1 MYKDKISLH
10 TAKQLELT
18 GHITIVDA
26 SPESLG
32 PLGQEG
38 IQWKQN
44 FKTLQEKNRQIS
56 PDKILSFYNA
66 KYSIEI
72 ADDLDKEMGVFSWR
86 YLSGIENSNIASKNI
101 DNIEYVYVLV
111 NAGYPSLVKIG
122 MTTKEVSGRVTGI
135 NATGTVN
142 EWVAKFAVPIS
153 KGNAMRVEQAVHNRF
168 SERRVSSDLGN
179 SREFFTLDPFTAIAA
194 IREIAATHMVGDV
207 IIY

>member
-1 MYKDKISLH
+1 MYKDKITLH

-26 SPESLG
+26 SPESLA
-32 PLGQEG
+32 PIGQEG

-44 FKTLQEKNRQIS
+44 FKTLQEKVRNLS
-56 PDKILSFYNA
+56 PDKILAFYNA
-66 KYSIEI
+66 IYSIEV
-72 ADDLDKEMGVFSWR
+72 ADDSQTEMGVFSWR
-86 YLSGIENSNIASKNI
+86 YLSGIDNKDIACKNI

-111 NAGYPSLVKIG
+111 NAGYPNLVKIG
-122 MTTKEVSGRVTGI
+122 MTTKEVESRVTGI
-135 NATGTVN
+135 NATGTVD

-168 SERRVSSDLGN
+168 SDRRVSSDLGN
-179 SREFFTLDPFTAIAA
+179 SREFFTLDPFTAIGA

>member
-1 MYKDKISLH
+1 MYKDKITLH

-26 SPESLG
+26 SPESLA
-32 PLGQEG
+32 PIGQEG

-44 FKTLQEKNRQIS
+44 FKTLQEKVRNLS
-56 PDKILSFYNA
+56 PDKILAFYNA
-66 KYSIEI
+66 RYSIEV
-72 ADDLDKEMGVFSWR
+72 ADDSQKEMGVFSWR
-86 YLSGIENSNIASKNI
+86 YLSGIDNKDIACKNI

-111 NAGYPSLVKIG
+111 NAGYPNLVKIG
-122 MTTKEVSGRVTGI
+122 MTTKEVESRVTGI
-135 NATGTVN
+135 NATGTVD

-168 SERRVSSDLGN
+168 SDRRVSSDLGN
-179 SREFFTLDPFTAIAA
+179 SREFFTLDPFTAIGA

>member
-1 MYKDKISLH
+1 MYKDIISLH

-26 SPESLG
+26 SPESLAPYG
-32 PLGQEG
+32 EEG

-44 FKTLQEKNRQIS
+44 FKTLQQKVRNIS

-66 KYSIEI
+66 RYSIEI
-72 ADDLDKEMGVFSWR
+72 ADDSQKDGGIFLWR
-86 YLSGIENSNIASKNI
+86 YLSGIDNKDIAAKNI

-122 MTTKEVSGRVTGI
+122 MTTKEVNARVTGL
-135 NATGTVN
+135 NASSTVD

-168 SERRVSSDLGN
+168 SDRRVSSDLGN

>member
-1 MYKDKISLH
+1 MYKDKITLT
-10 TAKQLELT
+10 TARELERT

-32 PLGQEG
+32 PIGHAG
-38 IQWKQN
+38 IEWKQN

-72 ADDLDKEMGVFSWR
+72 ADGLDKEMGVFLWR

-111 NAGYPSLVKIG
+111 NAGYPNLVKIG
-122 MTTKEVSGRVTGI
+122 MTTKEVESRVTGI
-135 NATGTVN
+135 NATGTVD

-179 SREFFTLDPFTAIAA
+179 SREFFTVDPFTAIGA

>member
-1 MYKDKISLH
+1 MYKDKISLT
-10 TAKQLELT
+10 TARELESI
-18 GHITIVDA
+18 GQIVIVDA
-26 SPESLG
+26 SPESLPPIG
-32 PLGQEG
+32 HAG

-72 ADDLDKEMGVFSWR
+72 ADELDKEMGVFSWR
-86 YLSGIENSNIASKNI
+86 YLSGIENSNIACKNI

-111 NAGYPSLVKIG
+111 NAGYPNLVKIG
-122 MTTKEVSGRVTGI
+122 MTTKEVNSRVTGI
-135 NATGTVN
+135 NATGTVD

-179 SREFFTLDPFTAIAA
+179 SREFFTLDPFTAIGA

>member
-1 MYKDKISLH
+1 MYKDKISLT
-10 TAKQLELT
+10 TARELESI
-18 GHITIVDA
+18 GQVTIIDA
-26 SPESLG
+26 SPESLA
-32 PLGQEG
+32 PIGQEG

-72 ADDLDKEMGVFSWR
+72 AEDLDKEMGVFSWR
-86 YLSGIENSNIASKNI
+86 YLSGIENSNIACKNT

-111 NAGYPSLVKIG
+111 NAGYPNLVKIG
-122 MTTKEVSGRVTGI
+122 MTTKEVNSRVTSI
-135 NATGTVN
+135 NATGTVD

-168 SERRVSSDLGN
+168 SDRRVSSDLGN
-179 SREFFTLDPFTAIAA
+179 SREFFTIDPFTAIGA

>member
-1 MYKDKISLH
+1 MYKDKISLR

-18 GHITIVDA
+18 GHITIIDA

-44 FKTLQEKNRQIS
+44 FKALQEKVRNLS
-56 PDKILSFYNA
+56 PDKILAFYNA
-66 KYSIEI
+66 KYSIEV
-72 ADDLDKEMGVFSWR
+72 ADDSQKEMGVFSWR
-86 YLSGIENSNIASKNI
+86 YLSGIDNKDIAAKNI

-111 NAGYPSLVKIG
+111 TAGDSSLVKIG
-122 MTTKEVSGRVTGI
+122 MTTKTVLGRVAEI
-135 NATGTVN
+135 NATGTMY

-168 SERRVSSDLGN
+168 SDRRVSSDLGN
-179 SREFFTLDPFTAIAA
+179 KREFFTLDPFTAIAA
-194 IREIAATHMVGDV
+194 IREIAATHMMGDV
-207 IIY
+207 IVY

>member
-1 MYKDKISLH
+1 MYKDKISLN
-10 TAKQLELT
+10 TARELESVGL
-18 GHITIVDA
+18 ITIVDA
-26 SPESLG
+26 SPESLAPIG
-32 PLGQEG
+32 HAG

-86 YLSGIENSNIASKNI
+86 YLSCIENSNIACKNI

-122 MTTKEVSGRVTGI
+122 MTTKEVNSRVTGI
-135 NATGTVN
+135 NATGTVD

-153 KGNAMRVEQAVHNRF
+153 KGNALRVEQAVHSRF

-179 SREFFTLDPFTAIAA
+179 KREFFTLDPHTAVGV
-194 IREIAATHMVGDV
+194 IREIAAIHMVGDI

>member
-1 MYKDKISLH
+1 MYKDKITLH

-26 SPESLG
+26 SPESLA
-32 PLGQEG
+32 PIGQEG

-44 FKTLQEKNRQIS
+44 FKTLQEKVRNLS
-56 PDKILSFYNA
+56 PDKILAFYNA
-66 KYSIEI
+66 KYSIEV
-72 ADDLDKEMGVFSWR
+72 ADDSQKEMGVFSWR
-86 YLSGIENSNIASKNI
+86 YLSGIDNKDIACKNI

-111 NAGYPSLVKIG
+111 NAGYPNLVKIG
-122 MTTKEVSGRVTGI
+122 MTTKEVESRVTGI
-135 NATGTVN
+135 NATGTVD

-179 SREFFTLDPFTAIAA
+179 SREFFTLDPFTAIGA

>member
-1 MYKDKISLH
+1 MYKDKITLH

-18 GHITIVDA
+18 GHITIIDA
-26 SPESLG
+26 SPESLA

-44 FKTLQEKNRQIS
+44 FKALQEKVRNLS
-56 PDKILSFYNA
+56 PDKILAFYNA
-66 KYSIEI
+66 KYSIEV
-72 ADDLDKEMGVFSWR
+72 ADDSQKEMGVFSWR
-86 YLSGIENSNIASKNI
+86 YLSGIDNKDIAAKNI

-111 NAGYPSLVKIG
+111 NAGYPNLVKIG
-122 MTTKEVSGRVTGI
+122 MTTKEVNSRVTGI
-135 NATGTVN
+135 NATGTVD

-168 SERRVSSDLGN
+168 SDRRVSSDLGN
-179 SREFFTLDPFTAIAA
+179 SREFFTLDPFTAIGA

>member
-18 GHITIVDA
+18 GHITIVDS
-26 SPESLG
+26 SPESLAPYG
-32 PLGQEG
+32 EEG

-44 FKTLQEKNRQIS
+44 FKTLQQKVRSIS
-56 PDKILSFYNA
+56 PDKILAFYNA
-66 KYSIEI
+66 RYSIEI
-72 ADDLDKEMGVFSWR
+72 ADDSQKDKGEFLWR
-86 YLSGIENSNIASKNI
+86 YLSGIDNKDIASKNI

-122 MTTKEVSGRVTGI
+122 MTTKEVNARVTGL
-135 NATGTVN
+135 NASSTVD

>member
-44 FKTLQEKNRQIS
+44 FKTLQEKVRNIS
-56 PDKILSFYNA
+56 PDKILTFYNA
-66 KYSIEI
+66 KYSIEV
-72 ADDLDKEMGVFSWR
+72 ADDSQKQMGVFSWR
-86 YLSGIENSNIASKNI
+86 YLSGIDNKEVASKNI

-122 MTTKEVSGRVTGI
+122 MTTKEVNSRVTGI
-135 NATGTVN
+135 NATGTVD

-153 KGNAMRVEQAVHNRF
+153 KGNALRVEQAVHNRF

-179 SREFFTLDPFTAIAA
+179 SREFFTLDPFMAIAA
-194 IREIAATHMVGDV
+194 IREIAATHMMGDV

>member
-1 MYKDKISLH
+1 MYKDIITL
-10 TAKQLELT
+10 TRARELECT

-26 SPESLG
+26 SPESL
-32 PLGQEG
+32 PPIGQEG
-38 IQWKQN
+38 IEWKQN
-44 FKTLQEKNRQIS
+44 FKTLQQKVRNIL
-56 PDKILSFYNA
+56 PDKILSFYSA

-72 ADDLDKEMGVFSWR
+72 ADDSQKDKGIFSWR
-86 YLSGIENSNIASKNI
+86 YLSGIENSNIALKNI

-122 MTTKEVSGRVTGI
+122 MTTKEVHSRVTGL
-135 NATGTVN
+135 NASSTVE

-168 SERRVSSDLGN
+168 SDRRVSSDMGN

-194 IREIAATHMVGDV
+194 IREIAAIHMVGDV